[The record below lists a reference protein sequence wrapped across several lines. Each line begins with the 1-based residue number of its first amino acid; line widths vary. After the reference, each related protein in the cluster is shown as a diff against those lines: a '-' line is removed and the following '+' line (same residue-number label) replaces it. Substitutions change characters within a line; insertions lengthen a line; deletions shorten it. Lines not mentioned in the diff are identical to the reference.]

1 MSHVK
6 KTNHYTADGDRYETT
21 TTSYSNGSSE
31 TWVRKNPDPIFKGG
45 VVSSTKTD
53 SKGNSKTTR
62 Y

>member
-1 MSHVK
+1 MADVK
-6 KTNHYTADGDRYETT
+6 KTNHYTSDGDRYETT
-21 TTSYSNGSSE
+21 ITTYGNGASE
-31 TWVRKNPDPIFKGG
+31 TWVRKNPDPIFRGG